1 MCPLHACAIAA
12 GDAAR
17 NVSTMPRL
25 RLAPGSLA
33 RQLGG
38 RHDGGG
44 GGGRARA
51 LPERCRA
58 ARPRPVSGRHVSVLH
73 GLVPFCDGVLQCCAA
88 SSRFGTAYFSVAWP
102 RPVSGRHVSVLH
114 GLVPFWDGML
124 QGCMA
129 PSRFGT
135 ACRPSVQARLR
146 SPCTNCPH
154 QVRDDGANAPFV
166 LSSQPL
172 PRLPSRETLCTTSLQ
187 CAICIIIAV
196 APQGNKK
203 RGALVCRSPSWV
215 CPFVRG

>member
-1 MCPLHACAIAA
+1 MTDRPDMSGRFFLCPLHACAIAA

-44 GGGRARA
+44 GGTREGSAGA
-51 LPERCRA
+51 
-58 ARPRPVSGRHVSVLH
+58 
-73 GLVPFCDGVLQCCAA
+73 
-88 SSRFGTAYFSVAWP
+88 
-102 RPVSGRHVSVLH
+102 
-114 GLVPFWDGML
+114 L

-166 LSSQPL
+166 LSWQPL
-172 PRLPSRETLCTTSLQ
+172 PRLPSRETLCTMSLQ
-187 CAICIIIAV
+187 CAVCIIIAA